1 MLVYANKSNAD
12 DYDSRNKHPGTSAL
26 SGAAS
31 KHWVENKTEPT
42 EGGKRVR
49 GEMAKWEHEEKVS
62 QL

>member
-49 GEMAKWEHEEKVS
+49 GGNG
-62 QL
+62 